1 MAEQSG
7 IVRIKGKI
15 GNLSFYQGNNKDLVK
30 TATGPSKERIMTD
43 PKYIR
48 TRENLSEFGGSAHI
62 GKAFRTGLS
71 ETINVMK
78 GKYMAG
84 RVTGMFK
91 RVCNNGS
98 GIRGERT
105 FEIVPNTFI
114 FTGFNF
120 NKSKILSSIFSPP
133 YSYTANVGRNE
144 TVLLI
149 PDFNI
154 SDYVYAPTGATHFR
168 LANSTSI
175 LSNYLYSTT
184 HKKYNPTDP
193 TIDGLNIVQY
203 SGYIP
208 VSGMVGSTTTI
219 TSTIV
224 GAPIMTLTAGL
235 MGCIGIEFF
244 QFVNGNYYLL
254 NAENAMRIDNVF

>member
-7 IVRIKGKI
+7 IVRIKGRI
-15 GNLSFYQGNNKDLVK
+15 GNLSFYQGNSKDLVK

-91 RVCNNGS
+91 RVCSNGK
-98 GIRGERT
+98 GIRGERM
-105 FEIVPNTFI
+105 FEIVSNTNI
-114 FTGFNF
+114 LAGFNF

-133 YSYTANVGRNE
+133 YSYTANVDRNE

-154 SDYVYAPTGATHFR
+154 SDYVNAPAGATHFR

-175 LSNYLYSTT
+175 LSNYQYSTT
-184 HKKYNPTDP
+184 LKKYNPTDP
-193 TIDGLNIVQY
+193 SINGLNIVKY
-203 SGYIP
+203 SDYIP
-208 VSGMVGSTTTI
+208 VSGMVGSDTT
-219 TSTIV
+219 S
-224 GAPIMTLTAGL
+224 AAMTLS
-235 MGCIGIEFF
+235 
-244 QFVNGNYYLL
+244 
-254 NAENAMRIDNVF
+254 